1 MALEHAILVALSEKP
16 ATGYDLARRF
26 DASIGYFWTAT
37 HQQIYRV
44 LAVMEDRGQ
53 VASTLVP
60 QPSRPDKKI
69 YEPTV
74 AGRAELA
81 TWLSRPAEPEHTRS
95 DLAVKIRGASDGD
108 PAEVRREVARHRGLH
123 ADRLSVYLASEK
135 RDFPP
140 GPALEGRRLHQWLV
154 LQGGIARERSMLGW
168 CDQVLAALDSGRGD
182 RRLDQRGVSA

>member
-1 MALEHAILVALSEKP
+1 MALEHAILVSLSEKP

-26 DASIGYFWTAT
+26 DASIGHFWTAT

-53 VASTLVP
+53 VASTLVA
-60 QPSRPDKKI
+60 QPGRPDKKV
-69 YEPTV
+69 YEPTA

-81 TWLSRPAEPEHTRS
+81 AWLGRPAEPERTRS
-95 DLAVKIRGASDGD
+95 DLAVKIRGACDGD

-123 ADRLSVYLASEK
+123 AARLGVYLASEK
-135 RDFPP
+135 RDFPR
-140 GPALEGRRLHQWLV
+140 GSTLEGRRLHQWLV

-168 CDQVLAALDSGRGD
+168 CDQVLAALADGTAITDVTR
-182 RRLDQRGVSA
+182 QE